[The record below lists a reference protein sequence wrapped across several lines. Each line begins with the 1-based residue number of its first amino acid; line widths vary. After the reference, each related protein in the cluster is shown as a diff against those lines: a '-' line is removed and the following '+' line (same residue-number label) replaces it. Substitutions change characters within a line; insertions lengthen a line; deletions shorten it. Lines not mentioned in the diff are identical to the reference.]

1 MKRKDSED
9 MKKQI
14 AAILTAAVFALGVTA
29 CGAAAD
35 EGQGPRGASQEEAPT
50 S

>member
-29 CGAAAD
+29 CEAAAD
-35 EGQGPRGASQEEAPT
+35 EIT
-50 S
+50 SWAEGLGL

>member
-1 MKRKDSED
+1 

-14 AAILTAAVFALGVTA
+14 AAILTAAAFAFGVTA

-35 EGQGPRGASQEEAPT
+35 EIT

>member
-1 MKRKDSED
+1 

-14 AAILTAAVFALGVTA
+14 AAILTAAAFAFGVTA

-35 EGQGPRGASQEEAPT
+35 EIT
-50 S
+50 SWAEGLGL